1 MMGWY
6 GGGLGPLGW
15 VGMGVFWLIL
25 LRLIVWLVA
34 RLLPGSSGDQPRP
47 TGESALEILD
57 DRMASGEIG
66 LAAWQ
71 AQRAALTA
79 SAHGP
84 ANDQE
89 IFVESRNTAVASGAP
104 ERRHGKPA

>member
-6 GGGLGPLGW
+6 SNGMGSLGW
-15 VGMGVFWLIL
+15 LGMGVFWLIL

-57 DRMASGEIG
+57 DRMTSGEIG

-71 AQRAALTA
+71 AHRAALTA

-84 ANDQE
+84 ANRSWDL
-89 IFVESRNTAVASGAP
+89 R
-104 ERRHGKPA
+104 

>member
-6 GGGLGPLGW
+6 SGGLGPLGW

-34 RLLPGSSGDQPRP
+34 RLLPGSTGDQPRP

-57 DRMASGEIG
+57 DRMSSGEIG

-71 AQRAALTA
+71 SQRAALVA
-79 SAHGP
+79 SANGS
-84 ANDQE
+84 A
-89 IFVESRNTAVASGAP
+89 SRSKVGKTPSTAVTSAAG
-104 ERRHGKPA
+104 ERRNRNSA